1 MHPLV
6 FLLTRVK
13 ASSWERRQAKVHNLS
28 HSLIAELEKIQSTT
42 ASLPAQIQ
50 TTFKPFT
57 DKIGLTLTDMRAVL
71 TSQEED
77 VGVSEK
83 ASRVGAII
91 KER

>member
-1 MHPLV
+1 V
-6 FLLTRVK
+6 
-13 ASSWERRQAKVHNLS
+13 QAKVHNLS

-50 TTFKPFT
+50 TTFKPLT
-57 DKIGLTLTDMRAVL
+57 DKIGSTLTDMKAVL
-71 TSQEED
+71 TSQEEG

-83 ASRVGAII
+83 ASKVGAII